1 MKLLMFSMYP
11 ILNPRHGGQLRAQ
24 AIFNA
29 YKEVKGF
36 DVQYCGLVI
45 EGFYEELGINDI
57 VIRQDIFTSLDDS
70 YAPDLALVK
79 NIAKDKQIMDNL
91 VSTLKDFAP
100 DIIHCEQPFV
110 YYLVK
115 EAVLAINWKGKLI
128 YGSQNIEYELRE
140 SILSNED
147 GLLINAKDIV
157 REVYDLE
164 KEAIDN
170 ANLVVACTSDDAKKL
185 KEMGAKRIVLA
196 PNGISPTVKDPENY
210 RDWEVKLQQDK
221 ISKAFLFIGSA
232 HSPNLAGFREL
243 VGFGLGFMPS
253 NTKIF
258 IVGGIETLFNKE
270 LKEIPEHVAV
280 AFKQRANILGAV
292 SEEDLSSLILLCD
305 CILLPIT
312 QGGGSN
318 LKTAEAILS
327 GKRIVATH
335 KAFRGYEEYEDL
347 SQVLFADNKD
357 DFQEAIQKVISTDTT
372 AIKPRGDTEK
382 VTWEYRLNDLIE
394 SVKEL
399 SNG

>member
-1 MKLLMFSMYP
+1 
-11 ILNPRHGGQLRAQ
+11 
-24 AIFNA
+24 
-29 YKEVKGF
+29 
-36 DVQYCGLVI
+36 
-45 EGFYEELGINDI
+45 
-57 VIRQDIFTSLDDS
+57 
-70 YAPDLALVK
+70 
-79 NIAKDKQIMDNL
+79 
-91 VSTLKDFAP
+91 LKDFAP